1 MSVSVFQRRPEGFFA
16 TDLARGPWD
25 PQAQHGGA
33 PAALIMRALERCEP
47 VAELALARV
56 SYEFVRPAPLG
67 ALTVHAEVVRPGK
80 RVQLLEASLRTPDGT
95 EVVRARALRVAATA
109 APSSAQ
115 QPPPA
120 PGPEA
125 AVANDFRA
133 PQAMFATDALE
144 IRFAAGAFYELGPAI
159 AWFRLRHPLVDGEQA
174 SPLQRLAAAGDF
186 GNGISTA
193 LPWEEYIFINPDLT
207 LYIERAP
214 VGEWIC
220 LQSETRVSNGSI
232 GIAQSVLY
240 DRQGRVG
247 HATQALLITR
257 KGPCGK

>member
-1 MSVSVFQRRPEGFFA
+1 MFASVFERTQEGFSA
-16 TDLARGPWD
+16 TELARGPWD

-47 VAELALARV
+47 AHELVLARV
-56 SYEFVRPAPLG
+56 SYEFLRPAPLG
-67 ALTVHAEVVRPGK
+67 PLSLHTELVRPGK

-95 EVVRARALRVAATA
+95 EVVRARALRVAATDVA
-109 APSSAQ
+109 SSGQ
-115 QPPPA
+115 RSSPV

-133 PQAMFATDALE
+133 SQTMFATDALE
-144 IRFAAGAFYELGPAI
+144 IRFVAGAFYQLGPAT
-159 AWFRLRHPLVDGEQA
+159 AWLRLRHPLVDGEQP

-186 GNGISTA
+186 GNGISTP
-193 LPWEEYIFINPDLT
+193 LSWDEYIFINPDLT

-220 LQSETRVSNGSI
+220 LQSETRVTFGAI

-247 HATQALLITR
+247 HATQALLVTR
-257 KGPCGK
+257 KPVAA

>member
-1 MSVSVFQRRPEGFFA
+1 MSASVFKRQPEGFFA
-16 TDLARGPWD
+16 TELTRGPWD
-25 PQAQHGGA
+25 PRAQHGGA

-47 VAELALARV
+47 VDELVLARV
-56 SYEFVRPAPLG
+56 SYEFVRPVPLG
-67 ALTVHAEVVRPGK
+67 QLSVDAEVVRPGK

-95 EVVRARALRVAATA
+95 EVVRARALRIRATE
-109 APSSAQ
+109 APSSGQ
-115 QPPPA
+115 QPLPV

-133 PQAMFATDALE
+133 PEAMFATDALE
-144 IRFAAGAFYELGPAI
+144 IRFVAGAFYQLGPAT
-159 AWFRLRHPLVDGEQA
+159 AWFRLRHPLVDAEQP

-186 GNGISTA
+186 GNGISSP
-193 LPWEEYIFINPDLT
+193 LPWEEYIFINPDLS
-207 LYIERAP
+207 LYIERRP

-220 LQSETRVSNGSI
+220 LQSETRVTNGSI

-240 DRQGRVG
+240 DRQGHLG

-257 KGPCGK
+257 KSVAA